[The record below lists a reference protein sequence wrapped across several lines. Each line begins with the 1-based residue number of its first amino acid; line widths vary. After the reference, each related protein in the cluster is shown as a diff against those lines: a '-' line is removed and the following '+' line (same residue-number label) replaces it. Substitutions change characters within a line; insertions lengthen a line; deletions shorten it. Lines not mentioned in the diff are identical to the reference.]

1 MQITETNTDGLKRE
15 IKVVLGA
22 SELSERCDQRLD
34 EMKDQVQLKGFRKGK
49 VPKPHLKKL
58 FGRQV
63 MAEVLQQA
71 VEESSRKA
79 LTERNERPAAQ
90 PTIDLPQDEGEI
102 EGVIAG
108 NADLA
113 YSMSYE
119 VIPPIEVVDFSTIEL
134 EKLVSDVEDTAIDEA
149 VADLAKRNVAYEPQ
163 EGHEAADGD
172 KLKIDFVGKLGDE
185 EFEGGTAQDVELV
198 IGQSNFIPG
207 FEDGLKGAKAG
218 EERTVVTPFPEDY
231 PVDTLK
237 GREASFAVT
246 IKEVA
251 VPKDPTIDDEFAKT
265 LGVDSLEVLRD
276 MISQQIGREYDQVS
290 RMKLKRQLLDKLD
303 QAHAFELPPSL
314 VQSEFDTIWGQLTSE
329 MERSGKTF
337 EDDGKTEEEAR
348 ADYRKIAERRVR
360 LGLVIGEI
368 GEKGKIEVTQDELR
382 EALVTQ
388 ARQYPGQEQQV
399 YEYFEKTP
407 GAVAQLRAPI
417 FEDKVVDHVLET
429 AKVTERKVSRDELV
443 APLDDDDEAP
453 DAAATSES

>member
-119 VIPPIEVVDFSTIEL
+119 VIPPIEVVDFATIEL
-134 EKLVSDVEDTAIDEA
+134 EKLVTDVEDAAIDEA
-149 VADLAKRNVAYEPQ
+149 VSDLAKRNVAYEPQ
-163 EGHEAADGD
+163 EGHEAAEGD

-207 FEDGLKGAKAG
+207 FEEGLKGAKTG

-246 IKEVA
+246 VKEVA

-265 LGVDSLEVLRD
+265 LGVESLEVLRD
-276 MISQQIGREYDQVS
+276 MISQQIGREYEQVS
-290 RMKLKRQLLDKLD
+290 RMKLKRELLDKLD
-303 QAHAFELPPSL
+303 QAHSFELPPSL

-453 DAAATSES
+453 DAAATPES